1 MKWKFWEGKTETGE
15 QRPESHKLP
24 KPKDIPE
31 PVGRYLVV
39 ELGKNPDWVWNLKAV
54 VRPRPDGKD
63 RYDVRVFN
71 LSTAAQAKV
80 TVKDYTSLDG
90 HPEAVLYEG
99 WYDKKSFKVE
109 IHEIS
114 PVPRAA

>member
-1 MKWKFWEGKTETGE
+1 MKWKFWQGKTEARE
-15 QRPESHKLP
+15 PRPEMHKLP
-24 KPKDIPE
+24 RPKDIPE

-54 VRPRPDGKD
+54 IRPRSDAKE
-63 RYDVRVFN
+63 RYDVRILN

-80 TVKDYTSLDG
+80 IVKDYTSLDE
-90 HPEAVLYEG
+90 HPEVILYEG

-109 IHEIS
+109 IKEIT